1 MAVSIQ
7 MKSFPPAAG
16 FFSWLIWGQLEDL
29 GLAFTAS
36 PPVPWPW
43 EGMIGGGPSTVQDGE
58 QSRRNSCGLIKG
70 WKKCSPWRG
79 NESFTY

>member
-16 FFSWLIWGQLEDL
+16 FFSWLIWGQLKDL

-43 EGMIGGGPSTVQDGE
+43 EGMIGGDLPL
-58 QSRRNSCGLIKG
+58 SRMVNRAEETLVV
-70 WKKCSPWRG
+70 
-79 NESFTY
+79 